1 MWIVRR
7 LIIYCV
13 LNVLVVIDFGIKI
26 GIKILFLDFFFYK
39 IERLCSKVMFCCF
52 YFGFIFF
59 RKLGYKNF
67 VIGNGFLIYVIVFF
81 VIVVLYNWI

>member
-39 IERLCSKVMFCCF
+39 IERLCSKVLFCCF

-59 RKLGYKNF
+59 RSFFFNGRGGGYN
-67 VIGNGFLIYVIVFF
+67 VNL
-81 VIVVLYNWI
+81 NW